1 MSTPHISAP
10 DGAFAP
16 SVLLPGD
23 PLRARWI
30 ATELL
35 SDASEVTEVRGI
47 LGYTGSWRGR
57 RVSVMGTGMGVPSMN
72 IYATELARHYGVT
85 RLVRIGSC
93 GAIDDRVGLR
103 DLIVVSG
110 ASTDSSVNR
119 RLVAGHDFA
128 ATPDFALTR
137 ALVERAEAS
146 TSTTHVGRVFTS
158 DTFYGQPA
166 SELDL
171 LRASGHL
178 AVEMEAAGLFGVAA
192 SEGVAAAALLTVSDH
207 LNGDTHLSAQERQV
221 GFSAMAE
228 VALDAVTV

>member
-1 MSTPHISAP
+1 M
-10 DGAFAP
+10 
-16 SVLLPGD
+16 
-23 PLRARWI
+23 
-30 ATELL
+30 
-35 SDASEVTEVRGI
+35 
-47 LGYTGSWRGR
+47 
-57 RVSVMGTGMGVPSMN
+57 
-72 IYATELARHYGVT
+72 
-85 RLVRIGSC
+85 
-93 GAIDDRVGLR
+93 
-103 DLIVVSG
+103 
-110 ASTDSSVNR
+110 
-119 RLVAGHDFA
+119 
-128 ATPDFALTR
+128 
-137 ALVERAEAS
+137 ERAETSPANASPEGGS
-146 TSTTHVGRVFTS
+146 TSITHVGRVFTS